1 MLQQQQR
8 AQAAAAL
15 AQQPLTA
22 LCRLGAEFTQE
33 VVSKTFE
40 AITTMRQLTLPANI
54 NNFTPQALEE
64 KKAEVKRSM
73 TSIRLCF
80 ERLRQM
86 HERVGQ
92 IDLAQEMG
100 EMKPTAAVLEAL
112 IPFKEG
118 DSSDEDQDDQEG
130 DDDEDEG
137 DEHEHSGDA
146 GEEDGMLTSDQGRS
160 SAEEHLPSKKVKVE
174 VEHHQSSSSK
184 LIGGGLFEAHRYRG
198 PRIDDERRRR
208 NPKIAA
214 LEAEHRELLAL
225 SQLKSRQIKEV
236 IDRLRKLVWD
246 INTCLAV
253 SSST

>member
-118 DSSDEDQDDQEG
+118 DSSDEDDQEE
-130 DDDEDEG
+130 DDEDEG

-174 VEHHQSSSSK
+174 DQSTSK
-184 LIGGGLFEAHRYRG
+184 LVGGGLFETHRYRG